1 MLNMKKI
8 FQLINK
14 NLSFFSLAGFQKKD
28 KKPKPLPVITLSRE
42 KGSGGKLIAD
52 LVAKKLGKNW
62 KVYHKEIIE
71 KIAQETKLEKELI
84 SQIDEK
90 NISLVEKLIGDFLG
104 KHHPPLSTY
113 YRQLIKILS
122 QINQRG
128 YAVIVGRGAE
138 YLLPQALKIRIICEM
153 EQRIKWLMQFEKLS
167 RKQALEQIEKS
178 DTERLNFIKT
188 LYKHDQRKAHHYD
201 LVIRTGPNLS
211 LEDAADLIVSLAKKR
226 FKI

>member
-211 LEDAADLIVSLAKKR
+211 LEDAADLIVSLVKKR

>member
-1 MLNMKKI
+1 MKKI

-28 KKPKPLPVITLSRE
+28 KKPKSRPIITLSRE

-90 NISLVEKLIGDFLG
+90 NISLVEKLIGDFFG
-104 KHHPPLSTY
+104 KKHPPLSTY

-122 QINQRG
+122 EINQRG

-167 RKQALEQIEKS
+167 KKQALEQIEKS
-178 DTERLNFIKT
+178 DAERLAFIKT

-211 LEDAADLIVSLAKKR
+211 LEDAANLIVSLAKKR